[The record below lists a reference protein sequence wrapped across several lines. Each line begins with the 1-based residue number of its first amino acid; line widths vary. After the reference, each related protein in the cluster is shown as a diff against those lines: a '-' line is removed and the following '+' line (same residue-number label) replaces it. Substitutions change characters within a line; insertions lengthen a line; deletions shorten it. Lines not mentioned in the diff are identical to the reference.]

1 MIAEY
6 GYAIRETQIMRV
18 DILVTVSR
26 DAMFG
31 AEQGKAY
38 CGPGA
43 WTWIHA
49 LYYGI
54 TRVTGL
60 GGIANAVY

>member
-1 MIAEY
+1 MW
-6 GYAIRETQIMRV
+6 V